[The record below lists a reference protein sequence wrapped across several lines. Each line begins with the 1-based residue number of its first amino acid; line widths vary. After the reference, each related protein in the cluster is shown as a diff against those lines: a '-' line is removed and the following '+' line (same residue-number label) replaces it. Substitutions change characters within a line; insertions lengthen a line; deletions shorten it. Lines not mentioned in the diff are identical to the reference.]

1 MSLQWA
7 LQSQVWANP
16 SLLQIFICTEHSPEC
31 QAFVN
36 PSAHSEMLGPQV
48 VTVSL
53 SSCFLAR
60 SWQPVPAPHQGQ
72 RGKQRKASCF
82 FSLGVVGGRGSREE
96 PLGLWQEERSPQ
108 PRRDQP
114 SMRQSLAVLLSHTTP
129 STHTPSRHCVTPQQ
143 THTHA
148 QHYTAPQQIHTI
160 PNTHNT
166 NTPNTTRHYT
176 TPHTHDTLNTT

>member
-16 SLLQIFICTEHSPEC
+16 SFLQIFICTEHGPEC

-36 PSAHSEMLGPQV
+36 PSAHAEMLGPQV

-72 RGKQRKASCF
+72 RGKQRKAGCS
-82 FSLGVVGGRGSREE
+82 FSLGVAGGGALGALAGGAKSPAKEGPAKHETESRC
-96 PLGLWQEERSPQ
+96 PPVAYNPQ
-108 PRRDQP
+108 
-114 SMRQSLAVLLSHTTP
+114 H
-129 STHTPSRHCVTPQQ
+129 THTLPTLCNSPTD
-143 THTHA
+143 THTLPTLYSSSTDTHHP
-148 QHYTAPQQIHTI
+148 QHT
-160 PNTHNT
+160 
-166 NTPNTTRHYT
+166 
-176 TPHTHDTLNTT
+176 